1 MQPAHRRAQAGAH
14 PPHLGKGD
22 RLMSPQRGDDISLSQ
37 LERIDRVCDAF
48 EDAWKEGQRPRPED
62 FLSDAPEPERTKLL
76 SGLVALDIDYR
87 RRRGERPRPADYLER
102 FPTLDKAWLAGTIAS
117 EATVLQPASTS
128 PPAAAASV
136 ADVRAEGPAAA
147 QRLRCAHCQSP
158 MQLADD
164 CADEVLCPACGSTF
178 RVREARQTTTGS
190 DMRQMGKF
198 QVLERIG
205 LGAFGAVW
213 KARDTEL
220 GRIVALKIPHA
231 GLLASPAHRERFY
244 REARAAAQLRHP
256 GIVTVHEVAT
266 LDGLPALVADFI
278 DGVTLPELLKI
289 GSLTFGDSAELVA
302 QVAEALDYAHALGVV
317 HRDIKP
323 ANIMIELSP
332 GHGLGTSLEGAPAP
346 ADGTGP
352 AA

>member
-1 MQPAHRRAQAGAH
+1 GRAEAPGRAAPRGR
-14 PPHLGKGD
+14 PP
-22 RLMSPQRGDDISLSQ
+22 
-37 LERIDRVCDAF
+37 
-48 EDAWKEGQRPRPED
+48 PRDTP
-62 FLSDAPEPERTKLL
+62 
-76 SGLVALDIDYR
+76 
-87 RRRGERPRPADYLER
+87 
-102 FPTLDKAWLAGTIAS
+102 WLAGTIAA
-117 EATVLQPASTS
+117 EAPVLRPASPS

-147 QRLRCAHCQSP
+147 QRLRCPHCQSP

-278 DGVTLPELLKI
+278 DGVNLRELLQLR
-289 GSLTFGDSAELVA
+289 SLTFRQSA
-302 QVAEALDYAHALGVV
+302 QF
-317 HRDIKP
+317 
-323 ANIMIELSP
+323 
-332 GHGLGTSLEGAPAP
+332 
-346 ADGTGP
+346 
-352 AA
+352 